1 MQSYNL
7 EWYNSIHLDLLM
19 ITPSSYNYS
28 PQTLSPLTPSY
39 NYSYVQSLSNVSI
52 SSHPSIMPFGSN
64 SLTVSA
70 PISANCNSFP
80 MMSMGHTNTI
90 PFQQANNYNGCGV
103 HYGGNTVKI
112 FDVVNNKKYDI
123 QIAESGCE
131 SEVLRLRC

>member
-1 MQSYNL
+1 MVQLNFTSGT
-7 EWYNSIHLDLLM
+7 LM

-70 PISANCNSFP
+70 PISANCNSCP
-80 MMSMGHTNTI
+80 MMSMGHTNII

-103 HYGGNTVKI
+103 IKHIYQNDAIYSHDHNIVEFIDLTETVDAK
-112 FDVVNNKKYDI
+112 
-123 QIAESGCE
+123 
-131 SEVLRLRC
+131 